1 MYWSNP
7 NLETVILM
15 LPPQNKKTTPITL
28 EVRKIALHMGARSGL
43 RALTKTSRDSRS
55 TLSR

>member
-15 LPPQNKKTTPITL
+15 LPPQNKKTPITL
-28 EVRKIALHMGARSGL
+28 EVRKIELHMGARSGL